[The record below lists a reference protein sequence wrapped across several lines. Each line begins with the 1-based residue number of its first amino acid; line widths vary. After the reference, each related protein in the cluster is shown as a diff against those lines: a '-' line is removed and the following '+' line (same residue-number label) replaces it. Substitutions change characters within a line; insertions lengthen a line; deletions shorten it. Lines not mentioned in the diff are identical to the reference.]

1 MINLLLAKTK
11 LIIIEVLI
19 SRVVFNELVLV
30 TSALREYDD
39 MKEEVNNPKT

>member
-11 LIIIEVLI
+11 LIVIEVLI

-30 TSALREYDD
+30 TSVLRGYDD